1 MLAPDKC
8 FWGYGYTWNRLS
20 HYNGDAMQSSLT
32 TMKSVTACE
41 QALHLRDIERCEAKG
56 DAGAQPVY
64 SRPLPS
70 EKIVEGAEG
79 RGRLYSGYRM
89 QGAGKEI
96 ESSLARFL
104 ATRTEEV
111 ATNP

>member
-1 MLAPDKC
+1 M
-8 FWGYGYTWNRLS
+8 
-20 HYNGDAMQSSLT
+20 
-32 TMKSVTACE
+32 
-41 QALHLRDIERCEAKG
+41 
-56 DAGAQPVY
+56 Y

-70 EKIVEGAEG
+70 EKIVEGAEE
-79 RGRLYSGYRM
+79 RGRLYSGYRK
-89 QGAGKEI
+89 QGADKES

>member
-1 MLAPDKC
+1 M
-8 FWGYGYTWNRLS
+8 
-20 HYNGDAMQSSLT
+20 
-32 TMKSVTACE
+32 
-41 QALHLRDIERCEAKG
+41 
-56 DAGAQPVY
+56 Y

-79 RGRLYSGYRM
+79 RGRQYSGYWK
-89 QGAGKEI
+89 QDSGKES
-96 ESSLARFL
+96 EGSLARFL

>member
-1 MLAPDKC
+1 M
-8 FWGYGYTWNRLS
+8 
-20 HYNGDAMQSSLT
+20 
-32 TMKSVTACE
+32 
-41 QALHLRDIERCEAKG
+41 
-56 DAGAQPVY
+56 Y

-79 RGRLYSGYRM
+79 RGRLYSGYRK
-89 QGAGKEI
+89 QGAGKES

>member
-1 MLAPDKC
+1 M
-8 FWGYGYTWNRLS
+8 
-20 HYNGDAMQSSLT
+20 
-32 TMKSVTACE
+32 
-41 QALHLRDIERCEAKG
+41 
-56 DAGAQPVY
+56 Y

-96 ESSLARFL
+96 ESSLAHFL